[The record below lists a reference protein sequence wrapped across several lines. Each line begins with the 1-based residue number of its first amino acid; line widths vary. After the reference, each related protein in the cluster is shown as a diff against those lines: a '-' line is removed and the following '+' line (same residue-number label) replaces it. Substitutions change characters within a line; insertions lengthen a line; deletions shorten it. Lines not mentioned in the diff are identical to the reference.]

1 MAGAVSRLQASCST
15 ISGLRITK
23 AARSKSNTSA
33 PCLALWRKDCGIAA
47 VGSVCADR
55 VVPCKASGDRVGAR
69 SRLRMQRP
77 LKRGLLSADTPCKG
91 CSLNRWRGKRSLRV
105 HAGPSNIDERA
116 PENPVPQ
123 QTEPQA
129 AKRNPSFLD
138 VASAF
143 WQDTNKAAAR
153 ILNSIVPQERNSA
166 ENEVFLSRKQ
176 AIAAFMVALALTGA
190 AVTTEPSGAFVVSG
204 PRKLQGEELQTVNLF
219 QRNTPSVV
227 YITNLAVR

>member
-15 ISGLRITK
+15 ISGLRFTK

-47 VGSVCADR
+47 GVGSVCADR
-55 VVPCKASGDRVGAR
+55 VVPCKASGDRVGTR
-69 SRLRMQRP
+69 SRLRVQRP
-77 LKRGLLSADTPCKG
+77 LERGLLSADTPCN
-91 CSLNRWRGKRSLRV
+91 LNRWRGKRSLRV
-105 HAGPSNIDERA
+105 HAGPSDIDERA

-129 AKRNPSFLD
+129 AKRNPSVLD

-153 ILNSIVPQERNSA
+153 VLNSIVSQERNLA
-166 ENEVFLSRKQ
+166 GNDGFLSRKQ

>member
-1 MAGAVSRLQASCST
+1 M
-15 ISGLRITK
+15 
-23 AARSKSNTSA
+23 
-33 PCLALWRKDCGIAA
+33 
-47 VGSVCADR
+47 
-55 VVPCKASGDRVGAR
+55 
-69 SRLRMQRP
+69 
-77 LKRGLLSADTPCKG
+77 
-91 CSLNRWRGKRSLRV
+91 
-105 HAGPSNIDERA
+105 HAGPSDIDERA
-116 PENPVPQ
+116 PENPVRQ

-153 ILNSIVPQERNSA
+153 VPNSIVPQERNLA
-166 ENEVFLSRKQ
+166 ENEGFLSRKR